1 MLIIFFKIFKI
12 ILTKEFSSTLFSFVA
27 LSKLTKPNMKKGI
40 LLILLSFSLFTSCNS
55 SKENK
60 KDTYVTDN
68 YTKKEITITMR
79 DGIKLHTT
87 IYSPKDT
94 SKEYPILMQRTPYS
108 SAPYGNQKMKTKIGP
123 NVHLMKEGNIVVYQD
138 VRGRWMSE
146 GVYDNMRAYIPNK
159 TAEETDE
166 VSDTYDTID
175 WLVNNV
181 KNNNGNVGTWG
192 ISYPGHYAT
201 VSTIEAHP
209 ALKAASPQACIG
221 DFFFDDFHHNGAFLL
236 SYFRAIS
243 LFGTYKDTP
252 TDSAW
257 YSFPKMESKDQY
269 QFFLDKGPLKNLN
282 EYFQYEKLDIKTAE
296 NKDRIDDYFWK
307 EIVEHPNY
315 DSVWQSKG
323 IIQHLDKVPSSV
335 ATMIVGGWFD
345 AEDLYGPLET
355 YKAIEKNGKDNY
367 NTLVFGPWD
376 HGKWARSGVENYV
389 GNYYF
394 GDSISLKFQS
404 EIETKF
410 FNHFLKG
417 KGDKKSGLPEAYV
430 FDSGKK
436 EWKSYDAWPPKNVV
450 KEDWF
455 FSENQKLIYQDQKI
469 KSKTKPTK
477 IKFISDLKRPVP
489 YSEDIKTVFTPRK
502 YMTDDQRFA
511 ARRPDVLV
519 FETKVLTEDF
529 TLAGDI
535 LAKLKVATTGSAADW
550 IVKVIDVHPDNMEE
564 TNEKLQDH
572 LKMSNYHLMVRSEVL
587 RGRFRNSFEFPEPFT
602 PNKKTDVNI
611 KLQDVFHTFKKGH
624 KLQIQVQSTWFP
636 LIDLNPQTY
645 VDNIYKA
652 DEKDFKTQTH
662 TVFTDSSIEF
672 SVLK

>member
-1 MLIIFFKIFKI
+1 MKHL
-12 ILTKEFSSTLFSFVA
+12 L
-27 LSKLTKPNMKKGI
+27 KLTF
-40 LLILLSFSLFTSCNS
+40 LLFLAFSCAQKTTD
-55 SKENK
+55 KTVKAKK
-60 KDTYVTDN
+60 KDTYVKDN
-68 YTKKEITITMR
+68 FTKKEVTITMR
-79 DGIKLHTT
+79 DGVKLHTT
-87 IYSPKDT
+87 IYAPKDT
-94 SKEYPILMQRTPYS
+94 SKTYPILMQRTPYS
-108 SAPYGNQKMKTKIGP
+108 SRPYGDGKFKTKIGP
-123 NVHLMKEGNIVVYQD
+123 NNILMQEGNIVVYQD

-159 TAEETDE
+159 TANQADETT
-166 VSDTYDTID
+166 DTYDTID
-175 WLVNNV
+175 WLVKNV
-181 KNNNGNVGTWG
+181 ANNNGKVGTWG

-201 VSTIEAHP
+201 VSTIDAHP

-243 LFGTYKDTP
+243 LFGTYKDQP

-257 YSFPKMESKDQY
+257 YSFPKMDTQDQY

-282 EYFQYEKLDIKTAE
+282 EFFQYDKLDVATTEDK
-296 NKDRIDDYFWK
+296 NRIDDFFWK

-315 DSVWQSKG
+315 DKTWQSKG
-323 IIQHLDKVPSSV
+323 IIQHLDKVPSTV
-335 ATMIVGGWFD
+335 ATMIVGGEFD

-355 YKAIEKNGKDNY
+355 YKNIEKNQPNNY

-376 HGKWARSGVENYV
+376 HGGWARNKVANKV

-394 GDSISLKFQS
+394 GDSISLKFQK

-417 KGDKKSGLPEAYV
+417 DGSKNSGLPEAYV

-436 EWKSYDAWPPKNVV
+436 EWKSYDVWPPKNA
-450 KEDWF
+450 KKQSF
-455 FSENQKLIYQDQKI
+455 YLSANQELTATKKDN
-469 KSKTKPTK
+469 SKVD
-477 IKFISDLKRPVP
+477 FISDIKRPVP

-519 FETKVLTEDF
+519 YETDVLTDDF

-535 LAKLKVATTGSAADW
+535 LAKLKIATTGSAADW
-550 IVKVIDVHPDNMEE
+550 IVKVIDVHPANLKNDNKEM
-564 TNEKLQDH
+564 QSH
-572 LKMSNYHLMVRSEVL
+572 LKLSNYHMMVRSEVL
-587 RGRFRNSFEFPEPFT
+587 RGRFRNSFSNPEPFT

-662 TVFTDSSIEF
+662 SVFSDSSIEF
-672 SVLK
+672 TVLNK

>member
-1 MLIIFFKIFKI
+1 MKNQKSNFF
-12 ILTKEFSSTLFSFVA
+12 L
-27 LSKLTKPNMKKGI
+27 MKKYFI
-40 LLILLSFSLFTSCNS
+40 LSIFTFLLFVSCNETLD
-55 SKENK
+55 KTAK
-60 KDTYVTDN
+60 KDTFVVDN
-68 YTKKEITITMR
+68 YTKQEVDIVMR
-79 DGIKLHTT
+79 DGVKLHTT

-94 SKEYPILMQRTPYS
+94 SKKYPMLMQRTPYS
-108 SAPYGNQKMKTKIGP
+108 SRPYGEGKMKTRIGP
-123 NVHLMKEGNIVVYQD
+123 NVNLMKEGNIVVYQD

-146 GVYDNMRAYIPNK
+146 GIYDNMRAYIPNK
-159 TAEETDE
+159 KENEADE

-181 KNNNGNVGTWG
+181 ENNNGKVGTWG

-201 VSTIEAHP
+201 VSTIDAHP

-221 DFFFDDFHHNGAFLL
+221 DFYFDDFHHNGAFLL

-243 LFGTYKDTP
+243 LFGTFKDSP
-252 TDSAW
+252 TDTAW
-257 YSFPKMESKDQY
+257 YSSPKMDSQDQY

-282 EYFQYEKLDIKTAE
+282 SYFQYDQLDNVTP
-296 NKDRIDDYFWK
+296 KDPNRIDDYFWK

-323 IIQHLDKVPSSV
+323 IIQHMDKVPSTV

-355 YKAIEKNGKDNY
+355 YKGIEKHGKDNY
-367 NTLVFGPWD
+367 NTMVFGPWD
-376 HGKWARSGVENYV
+376 HGAWARRRGQNIV

-394 GDSISLKFQS
+394 GDSISEFFQDT
-404 EIETKF
+404 IETKF

-417 KGDKKSGLPEAYV
+417 SGDKNSGLPEAYV

-436 EWKSYDAWPPKNVV
+436 EWKTYDSWPPENVQ
-450 KEDWF
+450 KQEMFLSDDQTLT
-455 FSENQKLIYQDQKI
+455 SEKGANKG
-469 KSKTKPTK
+469 
-477 IKFISDLKRPVP
+477 IKFISDVKRPVP

-519 FETKVLTEDF
+519 FETAILTEDF

-535 LAKLKVATTGSAADW
+535 LAKLKVATTGNAADW
-550 IVKVIDVHPDNMEE
+550 IVKVIDVHPSDTKDNKD
-564 TNEKLQDH
+564 NKKFQDH
-572 LKMSNYHLMVRSEVL
+572 LKMSNYHLMVRSEVM
-587 RGRFRNSFEFPEPFT
+587 RGRFRNDFSKPEPFV

-645 VDNIYKA
+645 VDNIFKA
-652 DEKDFKTQTH
+652 EDKDFKTQTH

>member
-1 MLIIFFKIFKI
+1 
-12 ILTKEFSSTLFSFVA
+12 
-27 LSKLTKPNMKKGI
+27 MKKF
-40 LLILLSFSLFTSCNS
+40 LILIVLSFFLYTSCNS
-55 SKENK
+55 SKKNK
-60 KDTYVTDN
+60 EDTYVIDN
-68 YTKKEITITMR
+68 YTKQEVTIAMR
-79 DGIKLHTT
+79 DGTKLHTT

-94 SKEYPILMQRTPYS
+94 TKEYPILMQRTPYS
-108 SAPYGNQKMKTKIGP
+108 SAPYGDEKMKTKIGP
-123 NVHLMKEGNIVVYQD
+123 NIHLMKEGNIIVYQD

-159 TAEETDE
+159 IAKEADE

-181 KNNNGNVGTWG
+181 KNNNGNLGTWG

-282 EYFQYEKLDIKTAE
+282 EYFQYDKLDAKTTVS
-296 NKDRIDDYFWK
+296 NDKIDDYFWK

-376 HGKWARSGVENYV
+376 HGKWARAGVENYV

-417 KGDKKSGLPEAYV
+417 KGDKNSGLPEAYV

-436 EWKSYDAWPPKNVV
+436 EWKSYDAWPPENVV
-450 KEDWF
+450 KENWF
-455 FSENQKLIYQDQKI
+455 LNRNQGLAKQHDGKFTSE
-469 KSKTKPTK
+469 
-477 IKFISDLKRPVP
+477 IKFTSDLKHPVP

-519 FETKVLTEDF
+519 FETDVLTNDF

-535 LAKLKVATTGSAADW
+535 LAKLKVATTGSSADW
-550 IVKVIDVHPDNMEE
+550 IVKVIDVHPDNLEE
-564 TNEKLQDH
+564 TNDKLQDH

-587 RGRFRNSFEFPEPFT
+587 RGRFRNSFEYPEPFI
-602 PNKKTDVNI
+602 PNKKTAVNI

-624 KLQIQVQSTWFP
+624 KMQIQVQSTWFP

-652 DEKDFKTQTH
+652 DEKDFKNETH

>member
-1 MLIIFFKIFKI
+1 
-12 ILTKEFSSTLFSFVA
+12 
-27 LSKLTKPNMKKGI
+27 MKKFI
-40 LLILLSFSLFTSCNS
+40 LLTVLSFFLYTSCNS

-60 KDTYVTDN
+60 EENYVVDN
-68 YTKKEITITMR
+68 YTKQEVTIAMR
-79 DGIKLHTT
+79 DGTKLHTT

-94 SKEYPILMQRTPYS
+94 SKKYPILMQRTPYS
-108 SAPYGNQKMKTKIGP
+108 SAPYGDEKMKTKIGP
-123 NVHLMKEGNIVVYQD
+123 NIHLMKEGNIVVYQD

-159 TAEETDE
+159 TAKEADE

-201 VSTIEAHP
+201 VSAIEAHP

-282 EYFQYEKLDIKTAE
+282 EYFQYEKLDAKTAE

-315 DSVWQSKG
+315 DSVWKSKG

-376 HGKWARSGVENYV
+376 HGKWARAGVENYV

-394 GDSISLKFQS
+394 GDSISLKFQL

-417 KGDKKSGLPEAYV
+417 KGDKNSGLPEAYV

-436 EWKSYDAWPPKNVV
+436 EWKSYDAWPPENVV
-450 KEDWF
+450 KENWF
-455 FSENQKLIYQDQKI
+455 LSEDNHLSILPPVHSKYI
-469 KSKTKPTK
+469 KP
-477 IKFISDLKRPVP
+477 INFISDLKHPVP

-519 FETKVLTEDF
+519 FETDILSEDY

-535 LAKLKVATTGSAADW
+535 LAKLKVATTGSSADW
-550 IVKVIDVHPDNMEE
+550 IVKVIDVHPDNVEE
-564 TNEKLQDH
+564 TNDKLQDH

-587 RGRFRNSFEFPEPFT
+587 RGRFRNSFEHPEPFI
-602 PNKKTDVNI
+602 PNKKTAVNI

-624 KLQIQVQSTWFP
+624 KMQIQVQSTWFP

-652 DEKDFKTQTH
+652 DEKDFKNQTH

>member
-1 MLIIFFKIFKI
+1 
-12 ILTKEFSSTLFSFVA
+12 
-27 LSKLTKPNMKKGI
+27 MKKNLV
-40 LLILLSFSLFTSCNS
+40 LLFIIAVSFASCT
-55 SKENK
+55 KKTTAKKAEKTEN
-60 KDTYVTDN
+60 TYVKDH
-68 YTKKEITITMR
+68 YTKKEVKITMR
-79 DGIKLHTT
+79 DGVKLHAT

-94 SKEYPILMQRTPYS
+94 SKTYPILLQRTPYS
-108 SAPYGNQKMKTKIGP
+108 CQPYGEDKFRKKIGP
-123 NVHLMKEGNIVVYQD
+123 NPVLMKEGNIIVYQD

-159 TAEETDE
+159 TEKQADETT
-166 VSDTYDTID
+166 DTYDTID

-181 KNNNGNVGTWG
+181 ANNNGKVGTWG

-201 VSTIEAHP
+201 VSTIDAHP

-236 SYFRAIS
+236 SYFKAIS
-243 LFGTYKDTP
+243 LFGTYKDQP

-257 YSFPKMESKDQY
+257 YSFPDMKTQDQY

-282 EYFQYEKLDIKTAE
+282 EYFQYDKLDTKVVE
-296 NKDRIDDYFWK
+296 NKERIDDFFWK

-323 IIQHLDKVPSSV
+323 IIQHLDKVPSTV
-335 ATMIVGGWFD
+335 ATMIVGGEFD

-355 YKAIEKNGKDNY
+355 YKNIEKNQPNNY
-367 NTLVFGPWD
+367 NTIVFGPWD
-376 HGKWARSGVENYV
+376 HGGWSRNKVANKV

-394 GDSISLKFQS
+394 GDSISLKFQK
-404 EIETKF
+404 EVETKF

-417 KGDKKSGLPEAYV
+417 DGTKNSGLPEAYV
-430 FDSGKK
+430 FDTGKK
-436 EWKSYDAWPPKNVV
+436 AWKSYDAWPPKNAQ
-450 KEDWF
+450 KQTF
-455 FSENQKLIYQDQKI
+455 FLSENQELTATQKGI
-469 KSKTKPTK
+469 DKVS
-477 IKFISDLKRPVP
+477 FISDVKRPVP

-519 FETKVLTEDF
+519 YETEVLTEDF

-535 LAKLKVATTGSAADW
+535 LAKLQVATTGSAADW
-550 IVKVIDVHPDNMEE
+550 IVKVVDVHPADLKNDNKEM
-564 TNEKLQDH
+564 QPH
-572 LKMSNYHLMVRSEVL
+572 LKLSNYHLMVRSEVM
-587 RGRFRNSFEFPEPFT
+587 RGRFRNSFSNPEPFT
-602 PNKKTDVNI
+602 PNKKTTVNI

-624 KLQIQVQSTWFP
+624 KVQIQVQSTWFP

-645 VDNIYKA
+645 VNNIYKA

-662 TVFTDSSIEF
+662 SVFTDSSIEF
-672 SVLK
+672 TVLK

>member
-1 MLIIFFKIFKI
+1 MKSFLKFLLIISLTISSCTSKNTEKIEVGAKV
-12 ILTKEFSSTLFSFVA
+12 K
-27 LSKLTKPNMKKGI
+27 N
-40 LLILLSFSLFTSCNS
+40 
-55 SKENK
+55 
-60 KDTYVTDN
+60 TYVKDN
-68 YTKKEITITMR
+68 FTKKEVTITMR
-79 DGIKLHTT
+79 DGVKLHTT
-87 IYSPKDT
+87 IYTPKDT
-94 SKEYPILMQRTPYS
+94 SKTYPILMQRTPYS
-108 SAPYGNQKMKTKIGP
+108 SRPYGDGKFKNKIGP
-123 NVHLMKEGNIVVYQD
+123 NSILMKEGNIVVYQD

-159 TAEETDE
+159 TPKQADETT
-166 VSDTYDTID
+166 DTYDTID
-175 WLVNNV
+175 WLV
-181 KNNNGNVGTWG
+181 KNTPHNNGKVGTWG

-201 VSTIEAHP
+201 VSTIDAHP

-243 LFGTYKDTP
+243 LFGTYKDQP

-257 YSFPKMESKDQY
+257 YSFPKMDTQDQY

-282 EYFQYEKLDIKTAE
+282 EFFQYDKLDVASTEK
-296 NKDRIDDYFWK
+296 KDQIDDFFWK

-315 DSVWQSKG
+315 DETWQSKG
-323 IIQHLDKVPSSV
+323 IIQHLDKVPATV
-335 ATMIVGGWFD
+335 ATMIVGGLFD

-355 YKAIEKNGKDNY
+355 YKNIEKNQPNNY

-376 HGKWARSGVENYV
+376 HGGWARNKVTNKV

-394 GDSISLKFQS
+394 GDSISLKFQK
-404 EIETKF
+404 EVETKF

-417 KGDKKSGLPEAYV
+417 DGSKNSGLPEAYV

-436 EWKSYDAWPPKNVV
+436 EWKSYDVWPPKEAKKQSFYLSV
-450 KEDWF
+450 
-455 FSENQKLIYQDQKI
+455 NQELSA
-469 KSKTKPTK
+469 SKNDNSKVD
-477 IKFISDLKRPVP
+477 FISDIKRPVP

-519 FETKVLTEDF
+519 YETDVLTDDF

-550 IVKVIDVHPDNMEE
+550 IVKVIDVHPADLKNDNKEM
-564 TNEKLQDH
+564 QSH
-572 LKMSNYHLMVRSEVL
+572 LKLSNYHLMVRSEVL
-587 RGRFRNSFEFPEPFT
+587 RGRFRNSFSNPEPFT

-662 TVFTDSSIEF
+662 SVFTDSSIEF
-672 SVLK
+672 TVLKE